1 MKNIRIFFFLIT
13 MLMPVVLAAQV
24 NIAHFMHSG
33 RYELSQAN
41 YAKSIKKFS
50 IVITYKPDLF
60 EPYFLRGIAKLYLG
74 DYKGADQDLS
84 MAVTIHPLYSH
95 AYH

>member
-1 MKNIRIFFFLIT
+1 MKARWTFL
-13 MLMPVVLAAQV
+13 LFVLLFPAVLTAQV
-24 NIAHFMHSG
+24 NISHFMHSG

-41 YAKSIKKFS
+41 YAESIKKFN

-74 DYKGADQDLS
+74 DYKGADFSNSFIIHDLDI
-84 MAVTIHPLYSH
+84 VRD
-95 AYH
+95 

>member
-1 MKNIRIFFFLIT
+1 MKKLLI
-13 MLMPVVLAAQV
+13 LLCIAILIPAGIKAQV
-24 NIAHFMHSG
+24 NISHFMHSG

-41 YAKSIKKFS
+41 YAESIKKFN

-74 DYKGADQDLS
+74 DYHGAEKDLS
-84 MAVTIHPLYSH
+84 TAVTIHPLYSR